1 MKKIIFLFMSLSIFI
16 FGLSSCVSVKAT
28 YTPPLQE
35 ESHNKYSKII
45 NKTYDEVWDALIN
58 YSASTFFGIENFE
71 KESGLLTLSFGASS
85 PQDYIT
91 GGYWKTDIVYGVN
104 ELHFEG
110 DYVEYI
116 SLYQNG
122 SLSGKM
128 NIVVK
133 KINDNSTQVIVNA
146 RYVFS
151 SNVIDVN
158 GRNHSDTWSFNTG
171 GCKEVVITNATV
183 GTPPTRT
190 ICPTY
195 KAENAILS
203 ALE

>member
-1 MKKIIFLFMSLSIFI
+1 MKKIIYVLSSFI
-16 FGLSSCVSVKAT
+16 FSMGLLTSCVSVSAIYK
-28 YTPPLQE
+28 PPIEDTTQ
-35 ESHNKYSKII
+35 NKYSKII
-45 NKTYDEVWDALIN
+45 NKSFDDAWDALIN

-71 KESGLLTLSFGASS
+71 KESGLLTLSFGASN
-85 PQDYIT
+85 PHEYVT
-91 GGYWKTDIVYGVN
+91 GGYWKADIVYGTN
-104 ELHFEG
+104 QLHFEG
-110 DYVEYI
+110 DYVEYL

-122 SLSGKM
+122 SLAGKM

-133 KINDNSTQVIVNA
+133 KINESSTQVIVNA

-151 SNVIDVN
+151 SSVTDANS
-158 GRNHSDTWSFNTG
+158 RNYSNTWSFNTG
-171 GCKEVVITNATV
+171 SCKEVAVTNATR

-195 KAENAILS
+195 MAENAILN